1 MSTLKERLRED
12 LTVAMRARDDLRL
25 STLRLALSA
34 VKDAEVAGT
43 TARELD
49 DPEVEKIL
57 AREVRKR
64 REAAEAFA
72 AAGRPEQSGRE
83 NAEGDVLAGYLP
95 SQLGED
101 ELRTIV
107 DEVMAELGLT
117 GMKAMGQVM
126 KATQARVAGR
136 ADGKR
141 VSELVRARLSET

>member
-25 STLRLALSA
+25 STLRLALAA

-43 TARELD
+43 AARELD
-49 DPEVEKIL
+49 DAEVEKIL

-72 AAGRPEQSGRE
+72 AAGRPEQSSRE
-83 NAEGDVLAGYLP
+83 NAEGDVLADYLP

-101 ELRTIV
+101 ELRAII

-126 KATQARVAGR
+126 KAAQARIAGR

-141 VSELVRARLSET
+141 VSELVRARLSES

>member
-25 STLRLALSA
+25 STLRLALAA

-49 DPEVEKIL
+49 DAEVEKIL

-72 AAGRPEQSGRE
+72 AAGRPEQSSRE
-83 NAEGDVLAGYLP
+83 NAEGDVLADYLP

-101 ELRTIV
+101 ELRAII

-126 KATQARVAGR
+126 KAAQARIAGR

-141 VSELVRARLSET
+141 VSELVRARLSES